1 MSPLPSTVLYCT
13 VPYRT
18 VPYCTVIVPFA
29 FFQKIAKRS
38 VTPQRTRVFLKVRCN
53 LLVYPSAQGVSRKL
67 EYPGRHTNNMANTWS
82 SYVAKKVKTI
92 TRSINLKAWEI
103 IPFMYAT
110 QATQIHAWTRLKL
123 ITPFAILLQR
133 YMVTLWVQRIEAIKY
148 VSNIRQVQHKGNT
161 QFQAKGWVIE
171 GDCPRVSQPTRNG
184 LRIELIF

>member
-1 MSPLPSTVLYCT
+1 M
-13 VPYRT
+13 
-18 VPYCTVIVPFA
+18 PFA

-103 IPFMYAT
+103 IPFMY
-110 QATQIHAWTRLKL
+110 
-123 ITPFAILLQR
+123 P
-133 YMVTLWVQRIEAIKY
+133 
-148 VSNIRQVQHKGNT
+148 
-161 QFQAKGWVIE
+161 
-171 GDCPRVSQPTRNG
+171 SQTVKKNPCMNEVPTHNPCDPG
-184 LRIELIF
+184 AVLHGHVVGSEN